1 MEEAVKGVKKQGGK
15 KDWVNER
22 KQDFMKSRV
31 RGEERKRWA
40 SGNKRK
46 RARRHVWMNTRM

>member
-1 MEEAVKGVKKQGGK
+1 MEETVKGVKKK

-31 RGEERKRWA
+31 RGGKREKV
-40 SGNKRK
+40 GIREIKGREQEGICG
-46 RARRHVWMNTRM
+46 